1 MPTNATLLV
10 RLREG
15 PDSGDLNRWRRDLL
29 TEFDPDEFYDD
40 GPLQIVRGSYDGPV
54 AINDGSWWL
63 NVGIR
68 LNYYGEGYERGDPV
82 HLARLAEWLEQRIPD
97 CEVWY
102 GHDIA
107 DESIKPFGP
116 AERDALLT
124 YYRQVGNEP
133 YDSKF
138 RHHRHRPGE

>member
-1 MPTNATLLV
+1 MPTNAVLVV
-10 RLREG
+10 RLRET

-29 TEFDPDEFYDD
+29 TDFDPDDFYHD
-40 GPLQIVRGSYDGPV
+40 GPLQIVRGPSKGPV
-54 AINDGSWWL
+54 PIDDGSCWL
-63 NVGIR
+63 DVGIC
-68 LNYYGEGYERGDPV
+68 LNYYAVGYERGDPV

-116 AERDALLT
+116 AERNTLLL
-124 YYRQVGNEP
+124 YFRQVGNEP

-138 RHHRHRPGE
+138 RHRPDE